1 MFLAESVQN
10 NVYDVA
16 EGVIVDKFLYGRRVT
31 NDARHLYVEA
41 AKDNANV
48 FLVVFDEGQDF
59 AAFLQGA

>member
-10 NVYDVA
+10 DVDNVA
-16 EGVIVDKFLYGRRVT
+16 EGVVVDKFFYGRRVA
-31 NDARHLYVEA
+31 NDARHLYVQTAE
-41 AKDNANV
+41 DYSNV